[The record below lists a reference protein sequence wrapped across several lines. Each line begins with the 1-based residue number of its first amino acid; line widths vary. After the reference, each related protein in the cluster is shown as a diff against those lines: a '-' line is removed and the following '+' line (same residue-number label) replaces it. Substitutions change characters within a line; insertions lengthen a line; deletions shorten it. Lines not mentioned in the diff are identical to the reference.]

1 MKAGLLF
8 DLDGTLVDTEAEHFA
23 AFAQIFGGYGV
34 ALDALAYAACVMGF
48 PNAMIAAAFLPMLS
62 PADGLA
68 ALARKEEVYRAR
80 LGALSPLPGL
90 HELLASARASGIGC
104 AVVTN
109 APRANAE
116 LVLGRLGLSGAFD
129 SLVIA
134 DELAHSKPH
143 PLPYLT
149 GLERLGAAAARS
161 LAFED
166 SRSGIRSAV
175 AAGIRTVGL
184 TTTLE
189 AAEILRLGAV
199 AAARDFRDARID
211 ALMDGTDAVAP
222 RQ

>member
-8 DLDGTLVDTEAEHFA
+8 DLDGTLVDTEADHFA
-23 AFAQIFGGYGV
+23 AFGEILGGYGV
-34 ALDALAYAACVMGF
+34 ALDPPAYAARVMGF
-48 PNAMIAAAFLPMLS
+48 PNAMIAADFLPMLS
-62 PADGLA
+62 PAEGLA

-90 HELLASARASGIGC
+90 RELLALARARGVALG
-104 AVVTN
+104 VVTN

-116 LVLGRLGLSGAFD
+116 LVLGKLGLAEAFD

-149 GLERLGAAAARS
+149 GLERLRASAARS

-175 AAGIRTVGL
+175 AAGIRTVGM

-199 AAARDFRDARID
+199 MAARDFFDARIE
-211 ALMDGTDAVAP
+211 ALMDGGLALAP
-222 RQ
+222 RP